1 MRPYAAWGNFRQEL
15 KQQEGRA
22 ILWIVVAFA
31 AGIALF
37 FGWRSDPSVWIGP
50 AAALAA
56 IVLLRLKIAKPL
68 AIAIIAIAA
77 GHSAAHFRTALVA
90 TPLLTKEIGPV
101 EIAGRVVET
110 ERRPGVNRIVLAPT
124 HLPRVPDGGIPKR
137 LRINIPRG
145 HGLPNPGET
154 ITVPAVVGP
163 AMRPAVPDGFQ
174 FQRFLYFA
182 QIGGTGYAVGRWEL
196 TGAGADPRWS
206 ARFTALTEGW
216 RRGIGE
222 RVAGVVPGDAG
233 AVATALINGE
243 QTVIREP
250 LQDAYRAAGL
260 AHLLSISGFHMTLL
274 AGAVFF
280 LVRRILALI
289 PAIALRTDTKKIA
302 AWCAL
307 ALTFGYLL
315 ISGMSVPAVRS
326 FLMIAVVLTAV
337 LLDRTALS
345 LRTIAWAA
353 LVLML
358 IYPDAVFGA
367 SFQMSFVA
375 VLALIALYEQTWL
388 KIPWR
393 DAKGELSVIRAVG
406 VYVLALVVTD
416 LVAGGAT
423 NIFALYHF
431 NTFPTYSLAANLIA
445 GPLTGLWIMPMGLL
459 GVASMP
465 LGLDALPLR
474 AMGAGIEILNAVVI
488 EIAGWPNAQ
497 LHVPPMKTAFLVLAA
512 SGIIFI
518 CLWKG
523 RLRWLGVIPVLAALI
538 QPWVTRTPDI
548 LVDESARVI
557 AVSDA
562 NGRLVFAPGRAGR
575 FVREVWTERYGASDA
590 KWPGGD
596 MSCDKS
602 GCVLARG
609 EKKVLLAFDP
619 SALAE
624 DCGEVDAIVST
635 VAAYDLCA
643 DGFIIDRI
651 NLARRG
657 AHALWV
663 SKDEITARSSADAMG
678 TRVWMRG
685 SVGLAL
691 FGESAAGDEEGPR

>member
-50 AAALAA
+50 LAALAA

-101 EIAGRVVET
+101 DIIGRVVET
-110 ERRPGVNRIVLAPT
+110 ERRPGVNRIVLAPAR
-124 HLPRVPDGGIPKR
+124 LPRVPEGAMPKR

-154 ITVPAVVGP
+154 IAVAAVVGP

-174 FQRFLYFA
+174 FQRFLYFER
-182 QIGGTGYAVGRWEL
+182 IGGTGYSVGRWERAE
-196 TGAGADPRWS
+196 AGGEATWS
-206 ARFTALTEGW
+206 ATFAAVIEGW

-222 RVAGVVPGDAG
+222 RVAEAVPGDAG

-243 QTVIREP
+243 QTVIPEP

-289 PAIALRTDTKKIA
+289 PAIALRMDGKKIA

-326 FLMIAVVLTAV
+326 FLMIAVVLAAV

-393 DAKGELSVIRAVG
+393 DAKGELSLVRAAG

-445 GPLTGLWIMPMGLL
+445 GPLTGLWIMPMGLA
-459 GVASMP
+459 GVALMP
-465 LGLDALPLR
+465 VGLDAVPLR
-474 AMGAGIEILNAVVI
+474 AMGAGIEILNGIVI
-488 EIAGWPNAQ
+488 EIAAWPNARV
-497 LHVPPMKTAFLVLAA
+497 HVPPMRTAFLVLAA
-512 SGIIFI
+512 AGIIFI

-523 RLRWLGVIPVLAALI
+523 RLRWLGAIPVLVALI
-538 QPWVTRTPDI
+538 QPWVTRAPDL

-562 NGRLVFAPGRAGR
+562 QGRLMFAPGRAGR
-575 FVREVWTERYGASDA
+575 FVREVWTERYGASAA

-596 MSCDKS
+596 MACDKS
-602 GCVLARG
+602 GCVLTRG
-609 EKKVLLAFDP
+609 GKKLLLAFDP
-619 SALAE
+619 AALAE
-624 DCGEVDAIVST
+624 DCGEVDVIVST
-635 VAAYDLCA
+635 VAAYDLCT

-651 NLARRG
+651 NLARKG
-657 AHALWV
+657 THALWL
-663 SKDEITARSSADAMG
+663 SAHDITARSSADAMG

-685 SVGLAL
+685 SVGLEL
-691 FGESAAGDEEGPR
+691 FGESASADEDLQR

>member
-1 MRPYAAWGNFRQEL
+1 MRPYAAWGEFRQEL

-31 AGIALF
+31 AGVALF
-37 FGWRSDPSVWIGP
+37 FGWREDPSVWLGP
-50 AAALAA
+50 IAAVGA
-56 IVLLRLKIAKPL
+56 IVLLRLRIAKPL

-101 EIAGRVVET
+101 DITGRVVET

-124 HLPRVPDGGIPKR
+124 RLPRVPEGAIPKR

-145 HGLPNPGET
+145 HGLPQT
-154 ITVPAVVGP
+154 AAMITVPAVVGP
-163 AMRPAVPDGFQ
+163 AMRPAIPDGFQ
-174 FQRFLYFA
+174 FQRFLYFEE
-182 QIGGTGYAVGRWEL
+182 IGGTGYSVGRWEL
-196 TGAGADPRWS
+196 TAESGAPTWRS
-206 ARFTALTEGW
+206 RFTALTEGW
-216 RRGIGE
+216 RRKIGA
-222 RVAGVVPGDAG
+222 RVAEAVPGDAG
-233 AVATALINGE
+233 TVATALINGE
-243 QTVIREP
+243 QTVIPEP

-280 LVRRILALI
+280 LIRRMLALI

-315 ISGMSVPAVRS
+315 ISGLSVPAVRA

-358 IYPDAVFGA
+358 VYPDAVFGA

-393 DAKGELSVIRAVG
+393 DAKGEFSLVRAVG

-431 NTFPTYSLAANLIA
+431 NKFPTYSLAANLIA
-445 GPLTGLWIMPMGLL
+445 GPLTGLWIMPAGAL
-459 GVASMP
+459 GVALMP
-465 LGLDALPLR
+465 VGLDAIPLR
-474 AMGAGIEILNAVVI
+474 MMGTGIDILDAIVL
-488 EIAGWPNAQ
+488 EIASWPNAQ
-497 LHVPPMKTAFLVLAA
+497 VHVPPMKTAFLLLAA
-512 SGIIFI
+512 SGMIFI

-523 RLRWLGVIPVLAALI
+523 RLRWVGVVPVLAALI
-538 QPWVTRTPDI
+538 QPWVTKAPDI

-562 NGRLVFAPGRAGR
+562 NGHLVFAPGRAGR
-575 FVREVWTERYGASDA
+575 FVREVWTERYGASEA

-596 MSCDKS
+596 MACDKS
-602 GCVLARG
+602 GCVLTRG

-619 SALAE
+619 AALAE
-624 DCGEVDAIVST
+624 DCGEVDVIVST
-635 VAAYDLCA
+635 VAAYDLCTE
-643 DGFIIDRI
+643 GFIIDRI
-651 NLARRG
+651 NLARKG
-657 AHALWV
+657 THALWV
-663 SKDEITARSSADAMG
+663 SEEGITARSAADAVG
-678 TRVWMRG
+678 ARVWMRG

-691 FGESAAGDEEGPR
+691 FGESASADEDGQR